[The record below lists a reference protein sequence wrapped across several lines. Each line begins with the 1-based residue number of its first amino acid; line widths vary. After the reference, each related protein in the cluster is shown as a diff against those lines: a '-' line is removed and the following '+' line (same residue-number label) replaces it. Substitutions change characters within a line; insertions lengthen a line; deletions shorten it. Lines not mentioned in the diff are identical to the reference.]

1 MTRIR
6 HIWPA
11 FATGLVLA
19 AVLAAPAVAEEA
31 AYVTGPTLKDT
42 GTTLEWTAVPGA
54 STYRLYYSGHSNPYS
69 YKTAEV
75 SGLSVAAP
83 AIAGETVRYFVV
95 AMSPKSY
102 ASNGVSISYHTFAGE
117 QYPDTVKSHA
127 TNPQG
132 FQVTGSV
139 SVCKKAT
146 FEGKSTAESET
157 LEVHPKY
164 EECEVELAGTFKA
177 KVNTEGCNYV
187 FHTEPKI
194 WPESSYFVE
203 FGAPKTALGTTDVVC
218 QAGKEIKVEVTGIE
232 GGCQIKVGAQTG
244 LKTVEYVNEGSG
256 SGRKVSVNANVTGI
270 KWSATGACGLKESSG
285 TNGEYKEGKFNG
297 LGVPELGSGPAK
309 ALTEG
314 FNETE
319 GADGVWVQ

>member
-1 MTRIR
+1 MSPGTVS
-6 HIWPA
+6 PA
-11 FATGLVLA
+11 AEEDYSGLELKATG
-19 AVLAAPAVAEEA
+19 
-31 AYVTGPTLKDT
+31 TK
-42 GTTLEWTAVPGA
+42 LEWNAVPGA
-54 STYRLYYSGHSNPYS
+54 TGYRLYYNTPYS
-69 YKTAEV
+69 TTNDPYTYAHIEV
-75 SGLSVAAP
+75 SGTSIPAP
-83 AIAGETVRYFVV
+83 VTRGEMGQYFV
-95 AMSPKSY
+95 MSLSPQSFV
-102 ASNGVSISYHTFAGE
+102 SNAVDISWHQFAAE

-146 FEGKSTAESET
+146 FEGKSTGVSGT

-177 KVNTEGCNYV
+177 KVNTEGCNYL
-187 FHTEPKI
+187 FHVEPHV
-194 WPESSYFVE
+194 WPNEYLAE
-203 FGAPKTALGTTDVVC
+203 PGAPKTSLGSTNVVC
-218 QAGKEIKVEVTGIE
+218 QPGKEIKVEVQGIE

-244 LKTVEYVNEGSG
+244 LKSVEYVNEGSG
-256 SGRKVSVNANVTGI
+256 SARKVSVNANVTGI
-270 KWSATGACGLKESSG
+270 KWSATGACGLSESSG

-319 GADGVWVQ
+319 GADGVWIK